1 MDDEHLKD
9 LEGDIEDAR
18 KELENYEKELRIIK
32 KWLDEALVSYAKL
45 ILKRDEHIKKI
56 NLL

>member
-45 ILKRDEHIKKI
+45 ILKRDEHIKKS